1 MDSTKIITRR
11 NFSRNIENVF
21 MKIFNSLNISEI
33 NNYENVN
40 IVINKIF
47 EDPNDER
54 LFNETVEYLKQHKEI
69 KEKEISL
76 SNKNSLIV
84 SIE

>member
-1 MDSTKIITRR
+1 MDSSINFSRR
-11 NFSRNIENVF
+11 NFSNSIKNVII
-21 MKIFNSLNISEI
+21 KIFNSLDTSEI
-33 NNYENVN
+33 NNSDNSN
-40 IVINKIF
+40 LVINKIL
-47 EDPNDER
+47 ENPNDER

-76 SNKNSLIV
+76 SNNNSLII

>member
-1 MDSTKIITRR
+1 MNFNGRIFSDSIKNVII
-11 NFSRNIENVF
+11 
-21 MKIFNSLNISEI
+21 KIFNSLDTSDI
-33 NNYENVN
+33 NNSENSN
-40 IVINKIF
+40 LVINKIL
-47 EDPNDER
+47 ENPNDER

-76 SNKNSLIV
+76 SNNNSLTI

>member
-1 MDSTKIITRR
+1 MDSIINISRR
-11 NFSRNIENVF
+11 NFSKNVENAFV
-21 MKIFNSLNISEI
+21 KIFNSLNISEI
-33 NNYENVN
+33 SNSDNVN
-40 IVINKIF
+40 IVINKIL
-47 EDPNDER
+47 ENPNDER

-76 SNKNSLIV
+76 SNNNSLIV